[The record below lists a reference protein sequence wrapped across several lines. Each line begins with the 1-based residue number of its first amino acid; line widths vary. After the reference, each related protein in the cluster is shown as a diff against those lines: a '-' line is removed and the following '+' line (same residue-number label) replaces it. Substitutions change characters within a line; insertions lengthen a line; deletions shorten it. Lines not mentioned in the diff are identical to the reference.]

1 LSTQEK
7 QMLIQ
12 PTLRRAQSPRSV
24 QRVTLP
30 KIGQCFDI
38 EVTRETDGWL
48 IRIPEIA
55 AVAHAGRRSTIEL
68 VARECIAARTG
79 IPVGY
84 IIVYVAQGIS

>member
-1 LSTQEK
+1 
-7 QMLIQ
+7 MLIQ

-24 QRVTLP
+24 QRVTIP

-55 AVAHAGRRSTIEL
+55 AVARSGRRSTIEL

-84 IIVYVAQGIS
+84 IIVYVAQEIR

>member
-1 LSTQEK
+1 
-7 QMLIQ
+7 MLIQ

-24 QRVTLP
+24 QRMTFP

-84 IIVYVAQGIS
+84 IIVYVAQEIS

>member
-1 LSTQEK
+1 
-7 QMLIQ
+7 MLIQ
-12 PTLRRAQSPRSV
+12 PTLRRAQSKRSS

-84 IIVYVAQGIS
+84 IIVYVAQEIS

>member
-1 LSTQEK
+1 
-7 QMLIQ
+7 MLIQ

-24 QRVTLP
+24 QRMTIP

-55 AVAHAGRRSTIEL
+55 AVARSGRRSTIEL

-84 IIVYVAQGIS
+84 IIVYVAQEIR

>member
-1 LSTQEK
+1 
-7 QMLIQ
+7 MLIQ

-24 QRVTLP
+24 QRVTIP

-55 AVAHAGRRSTIEL
+55 AVAHSGRRSTIEL

-84 IIVYVAQGIS
+84 IIVYVAQEIS